1 MSMKIA
7 LSLRRK
13 TLLVRLDGELDHHSS
28 ADIRDMV
35 ERAVTEQDVRN
46 LIFDFSKLSFMDS
59 SAIGMVIGRYKL
71 MNALGGQVVL
81 VCSDARMNKLIKM
94 SGLTKLIKVYHDV
107 DSDGDLF
114 RDAQIAGDRKDS
126 QTLRGGLFRQR
137 GEPFGINIHSGDVGT
152 LPGEGEGGGTA
163 KSATGTGYNG
173 DFSGKIK
180 GIVHGDTSQ

>member
-107 DSDGDLF
+107 DS
-114 RDAQIAGDRKDS
+114 AVKEVS
-126 QTLRGGLFRQR
+126 
-137 GEPFGINIHSGDVGT
+137 
-152 LPGEGEGGGTA
+152 EG
-163 KSATGTGYNG
+163 
-173 DFSGKIK
+173 
-180 GIVHGDTSQ
+180 